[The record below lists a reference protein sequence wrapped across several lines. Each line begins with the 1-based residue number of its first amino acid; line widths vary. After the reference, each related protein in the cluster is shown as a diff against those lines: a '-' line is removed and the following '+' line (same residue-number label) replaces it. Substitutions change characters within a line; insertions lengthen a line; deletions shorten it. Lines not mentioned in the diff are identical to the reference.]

1 VSHAGA
7 TREDPSADAVRR
19 FARIRTGH
27 LVEVRAP
34 RGLTSPMRVTAFT
47 ADVVTAVR
55 EAGGRALLCADYRRA
70 SPLLPEAAGPW
81 AHAMRETNAQILRSA
96 VLVDPDN
103 TMFNLQ
109 IERVVRCAGHSGHR
123 RIFTDLLELR
133 EWMRDAATEAERQAI
148 DAFLSR
154 RDG

>member
-1 VSHAGA
+1 
-7 TREDPSADAVRR
+7 
-19 FARIRTGH
+19 
-27 LVEVRAP
+27 
-34 RGLTSPMRVTAFT
+34 
-47 ADVVTAVR
+47 
-55 EAGGRALLCADYRRA
+55 
-70 SPLLPEAAGPW
+70 
-81 AHAMRETNAQILRSA
+81 
-96 VLVDPDN
+96 
-103 TMFNLQ
+103 MFNLQ